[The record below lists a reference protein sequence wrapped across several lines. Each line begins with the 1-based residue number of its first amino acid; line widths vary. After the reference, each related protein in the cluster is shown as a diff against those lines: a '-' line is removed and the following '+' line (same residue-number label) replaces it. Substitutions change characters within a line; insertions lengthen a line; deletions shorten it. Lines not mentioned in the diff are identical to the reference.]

1 MMSALAGAYGS
12 SLHLSPRPSG
22 SLTDC
27 ALAHARRLGTC
38 QKEATDLRAGNRS
51 SLETSF
57 LAGIDRRHGQRW
69 AERDAC
75 IRSGL
80 RLANG
85 RFRALSQDSRTPQ
98 FGDASKGTGSSA
110 QICLWRSTP
119 LFVGRTRQAPYR
131 ASEIRREEVSR
142 CLEIGILNP
151 TTTAG

>member
-1 MMSALAGAYGS
+1 MSALAGAYGS

-98 FGDASKGTGSSA
+98 FGDASKGNRLEWHRSA
-110 QICLWRSTP
+110 CGDLRRCL
-119 LFVGRTRQAPYR
+119 LGRTRQAPYR
-131 ASEIRREEVSR
+131 ASEIRKRGGG
-142 CLEIGILNP
+142 LD
-151 TTTAG
+151 A